1 MVVAAAFIGVLA
13 LVNFRGIKESVQLNL
28 GLTAIE
34 LTGLALVVV
43 IGATFLFDGGGDPAR
58 AFEFKAGEAVPLA
71 ILSGASLAF
80 FALIGFEDSVN
91 VAEETKE
98 PSRVFPKAL
107 FAGLAIALTVYILV
121 TLVAGMAVPTDQL
134 AGSDGPLLEVV
145 QLGPLAMNTK
155 VFSAIALFA
164 LANGALINMIM
175 ASRLIYG
182 MAQQGIV
189 PQPMGRVHGER
200 RTPWVAII
208 FVAALALA
216 LCAVGDLESLAD
228 TTVLLLL
235 GVFVSVNIAV
245 LDPAARPGG
254 ARALARPDRAARARR
269 AGLPRADRPEGVR
282 RRDHLRLR
290 RRAHRPRRRPLPDQ
304 PRDGGA
310 GPGARPRQA
319 RRLGAYD
326 SRVASSSIVSTAPSA
341 LEIGQIS
348 LAWRPT
354 SWNVASST
362 PGTRPTVRSLI
373 RLMAKPSPSLRICTS
388 ASVCTDS
395 ALWPAS
401 SSSAANC
408 IEKQDA
414 CAAATSSSGF
424 VAPPS
429 PSSVKREVTEYRPL
443 TTSDA
448 TANVPS
454 PSWSPPF
461 HSAVAFLVA
470 MWRPLRVVRF
480 GPADG
485 GTRRYL
491 SSA

>member
-1 MVVAAAFIGVLA
+1 MLTVFVIGDVLGAGIYALAGEVAGKVGGAIWTSFLLAGILAAFTATAYAELVTKYPQAAGAALYAHKAYRRPFATFLIAFAVMCSGVASAATLATAFGGDYLSEFVTLPKMVVAAAFIGVLA

-91 VAEETKE
+91 VAEETKD

-107 FAGLAIALTVYILV
+107 FAGLAIALTIYILV
-121 TLVAGMAVPTDQL
+121 TIVAGMAVPTDQL

-189 PQPMGRVHGER
+189 PQPMGRVHGAR

-245 LDPAARPGG
+245 LILRRDRVGHEHWHAPTVLPVLGAVACLGLIVQKAFEDAIIFAYAGGLIALGVVLCLISRAMAGPARELDPA
-254 ARALARPDRAARARR
+254 
-269 AGLPRADRPEGVR
+269 
-282 RRDHLRLR
+282 
-290 RRAHRPRRRPLPDQ
+290 
-304 PRDGGA
+304 
-310 GPGARPRQA
+310 
-319 RRLGAYD
+319 
-326 SRVASSSIVSTAPSA
+326 
-341 LEIGQIS
+341 
-348 LAWRPT
+348 
-354 SWNVASST
+354 
-362 PGTRPTVRSLI
+362 
-373 RLMAKPSPSLRICTS
+373 K
-388 ASVCTDS
+388 
-395 ALWPAS
+395 
-401 SSSAANC
+401 
-408 IEKQDA
+408 
-414 CAAATSSSGF
+414 
-424 VAPPS
+424 
-429 PSSVKREVTEYRPL
+429 
-443 TTSDA
+443 
-448 TANVPS
+448 
-454 PSWSPPF
+454 
-461 HSAVAFLVA
+461 LV
-470 MWRPLRVVRF
+470 
-480 GPADG
+480 D
-485 GTRRYL
+485 
-491 SSA
+491 